1 MLDFSGIS
9 HDLLLEPFFIIF
21 SALLI
26 LVTRGLHWEFLSVPF
41 LLASALGKACYVLWF
56 MRRWDGREEC
66 TRQLSHADLVH
77 SDLSSIVHYFC
88 INKAIV

>member
-9 HDLLLEPFFIIF
+9 HDLRLEPFFIIF

-41 LLASALGKACYVLWF
+41 LLASALGKACHVLWF

-77 SDLSSIVHYFC
+77 SDLSSIVH
-88 INKAIV
+88 